1 MDSAVRAGL
10 GASAALHA
18 LVLIYTGMVLIVN
31 VDRLELTGIHA
42 RVIET
47 AAAQVGYHVT
57 GFRTLVTGDI
67 DDLNHVGI
75 LSASSDSQP
84 YPFSHDRSVFV
95 YAAALRRFVL
105 WYNFAGDLVEFGKYV
120 VPLPGLN
127 RYFAKNIILDFLH
140 FVIK

>member
-1 MDSAVRAGL
+1 SAADALFIVDLRFAPRSHGNSSYFARFLARSLEIVDSAVRAGL

-75 LSASSDSQP
+75 L
-84 YPFSHDRSVFV
+84 
-95 YAAALRRFVL
+95 
-105 WYNFAGDLVEFGKYV
+105 
-120 VPLPGLN
+120 
-127 RYFAKNIILDFLH
+127 
-140 FVIK
+140 